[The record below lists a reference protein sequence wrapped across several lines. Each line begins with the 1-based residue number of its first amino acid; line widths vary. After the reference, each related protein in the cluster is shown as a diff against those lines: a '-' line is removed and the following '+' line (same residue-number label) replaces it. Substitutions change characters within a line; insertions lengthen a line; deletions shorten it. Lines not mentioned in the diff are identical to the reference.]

1 MRRLVVQLVVAVL
14 CFGAGWL
21 VANTPWA
28 GLQPQEVFRLSID
41 APTGETKIKC
51 EGCQFLTW
59 IDGRAG
65 EPEQAVTF
73 TCSEGPCWTVVGAIT
88 VAQEPKLM
96 AQSDA
101 APALD

>member
-1 MRRLVVQLVVAVL
+1 MRRLVVHFVVAAL

-28 GLQPQEVFRLSID
+28 GLQPQKVFRLSVA
-41 APTGETKIKC
+41 APTGETRIKC

-65 EPEQAVTF
+65 EPEPTVTF
-73 TCSEGPCWTVVGAIT
+73 TCSDGPCSTVVGAIT
-88 VAQEPKLM
+88 VTPQPKLM
-96 AQSDA
+96 AQSNA
-101 APALD
+101 AVE

>member
-1 MRRLVVQLVVAVL
+1 MKRLLFQLVVAVL
-14 CFGAGWL
+14 AFGAGWL

-28 GLQPQEVFRLSID
+28 GLQPQKVFRLSID

-65 EPEQAVTF
+65 EPEPAVTF
-73 TCSEGPCWTVVGAIT
+73 ACSDGRCSTLVGAIT
-88 VAQEPKLM
+88 VTPQPKLM
-96 AQSDA
+96 AQSN
-101 APALD
+101 PAFD